1 MKKAQL
7 EMIGLMIIV
16 IILVLGGLFYLRF
29 ALTPEEK
36 KEDTSVQAYNLMNA
50 VLNVYICGNTSLR
63 SAIVSCDLGESICD
77 NDCDFNGD
85 YSFFSNQLDNIV
97 SKVTYLNYSF
107 YVNKGEIEVFKVE
120 GCKYGQASQS
130 YPISE
135 RNEYYEVFFKLC
147 KT

>member
-1 MKKAQL
+1 MKKGQL

-85 YSFFSNQLDNIV
+85 YSFFSNQLDDIV
-97 SKVTYLNYSF
+97 SKVTYLN
-107 YVNKGEIEVFKVE
+107 
-120 GCKYGQASQS
+120 
-130 YPISE
+130 
-135 RNEYYEVFFKLC
+135 
-147 KT
+147 